1 MPHRPSPI
9 QTILGRLESALAA
22 LSSTTGRP
30 AGGLANPLVSITLAT
45 PELHLHR
52 LPPLNGNWFY
62 WGEPSRQRY
71 LLGIGEARRLTAT
84 GEQRLRRLSDQFE
97 QQRAAWH
104 HLDPDESGFR
114 ATAFTGFAFDPDDPM
129 RLNWSGLPNAA
140 IFFPELLLH
149 QTPDRCALTFS
160 FSHGSRQRA
169 RLRSRHLLQEL
180 SDALLRDPQPHPGRN
195 RLARTGTMPSDDEW
209 ILQVSQAT
217 QQIRQGGLDK
227 VVPFRRISVRAE
239 HPLNPSRLMASLDD
253 LYPSSLLFSI
263 RLDGS
268 TFAAATPERLISR
281 KHRLISCDAIG
292 GTIRRAQERG
302 EDRQLGRQLLND
314 RKSRHEHALVVQ
326 GILAS
331 LKAHC
336 ADLSAPP
343 PPTLKRLR
351 KLQHLWTG
359 INGELRGDATLLR
372 IADDLHPT
380 AAVSG
385 FPSANAGRWLSDH
398 QNAARGWYTG
408 AAGWLDHQ
416 GDGELAVLL
425 RCALLNG
432 ERAELFAGAGVTSES
447 CPIAEFQE
455 TELKFGTMLEAL
467 EHA

>member
-1 MPHRPSPI
+1 MPNRPSPI
-9 QTILGRLESALAA
+9 ETILDRLDTFLAT
-22 LSSTTGRP
+22 LP
-30 AGGLANPLVSITLAT
+30 AGSDGLASITLVT
-45 PELHLHR
+45 PELRLQR
-52 LPPLNGNWFY
+52 LPPLDGSWFY

-71 LLGIGEARRLTAT
+71 LLGIGEALRLSTC
-84 GEQRLRRLSDQFE
+84 GSERLDRLSDQFE
-97 QQRAAWH
+97 QQRTRWL
-104 HLDPDESGFR
+104 HLDPDASGFH

-129 RLNWSGLPNAA
+129 QQSWSGLPNAA

-149 QTPDRCALTFS
+149 QTPERCAVTFS
-160 FSHGSRQRA
+160 FNHRSRRRV

-180 SDALLRDPQPHPGRN
+180 TAALLHEPPLNPGPN
-195 RLARTGTMPSDDEW
+195 RISRTAAMPSYEEW
-209 ILQVSQAT
+209 ILQVREAT
-217 QQIRQGGLDK
+217 QQIRQGSLDK
-227 VVPFRRISVRAE
+227 VVPFRRISVRAD

-253 LYPSSLLFSI
+253 LYPSSLLFAI

-268 TFAAATPERLISR
+268 TFAAATPERLITR
-281 KHRLISCDAIG
+281 QHHRISCDAIG
-292 GTIRRAQERG
+292 GTIHRSPERQ
-302 EDRQLGRQLLND
+302 EDRRLGRQLMND
-314 RKSRHEHALVVQ
+314 PKSRHEHDLVVQ

-331 LKAHC
+331 LAAHC
-336 ADLSAPP
+336 GDLTAPAK
-343 PPTLKRLR
+343 PTLKRLR

-359 INGELRGDATLLR
+359 ISGELQGDATLLK
-372 IADDLHPT
+372 IADALHPT

-408 AAGWLDHQ
+408 AAGWLDRQ

-425 RCALLNG
+425 RCALLSG
-432 ERAELFAGAGVTSES
+432 ENAELFAGAGVTSES